1 VSKRSTRGSSRSPG
15 DARVALR
22 LPRLEPLSAEQRAEA
37 VALWSDLLLAAARQ
51 RSDSRDLTTA
61 DGELGKEGLAA

>member
-1 VSKRSTRGSSRSPG
+1 L
-15 DARVALR
+15 AL
-22 LPRLEPLSAEQRAEA
+22 LPPRLQPLSAEQRADA

-51 RSDSRDLTTA
+51 RSDNRELTTA